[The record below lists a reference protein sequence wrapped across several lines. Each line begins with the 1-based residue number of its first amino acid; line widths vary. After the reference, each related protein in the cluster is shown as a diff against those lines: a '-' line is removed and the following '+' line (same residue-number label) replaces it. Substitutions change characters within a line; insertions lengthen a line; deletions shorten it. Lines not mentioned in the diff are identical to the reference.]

1 MAASA
6 PVQYEI
12 RWRETGTLQWSKV
25 ATASVTAE
33 LVVTGLDRSKNYD
46 FEVRAVSACGAKS
59 VWVPSGYS
67 VPNSSAPPAVATLAA
82 QSVSDGV
89 LLTWT
94 TSTTPPAGVE
104 YEVWRSD
111 TMAGVY
117 ALLNRARTLS
127 YTDGITDGVVRWYK
141 VRAINFAGVAGAYS
155 PIVSGR
161 GKTSADGADVTGQQ
175 TGINVGNPYFQKDL
189 SSWTPDHTP
198 GWYWETGTGNKPD
211 PSFNTYVVHA
221 GSTALAGSTAT
232 DNLRNSYHINVRPGQ
247 QVVATCCVKA
257 IGAPNAGALAY
268 ARISWRDI
276 NNAEISTS
284 APDGSTAYPR
294 CGAAG
299 TGTYTQCVTKVVAQA
314 PTNAVYA
321 VCELVVV
328 SHTGGYFTFCG
339 ATINIQPSSLDEV
352 PDSSVYTR
360 SIQSSVAE
368 VVDNADFE
376 ASTSTTAPVPGWS
389 GGSANLSYAGGGA
402 AYAGNQSLGVTTTA
416 MFGAA
421 VSNRIYTCSP
431 NDVFLIS
438 GAMVNWINTGPAYIQ
453 LVFFDKTGAVAGTG
467 GPSTTSTSWNTYSQ
481 QVTAP
486 ANSVNFKIYLQNNGA
501 AGSQAAYDGIRL
513 SRLRSLATEVKG
525 TLSTQRNLPTVSFG
539 NYGSGWIGLSFGYNT
554 TPTVAT
560 ITATAAT
567 LQFGNDQISYNASA
581 VGVTGSAGA
590 TVKFYLYYD
599 DPNLVGGSQT
609 LQATT
614 SNITAMANNNRLLLG
629 TATVVF
635 PTSGTG
641 GGSGGGAC
649 VTVDS
654 WLPGHGAAGAIAV
667 DDLLE
672 LVEDAAS
679 FRRRAGRVTY
689 AVRKLA
695 PCVRII
701 TESGISL
708 DCSTSAPILCSDES
722 LVLAPDLVDTRH
734 PERNRV
740 IPVSDFGDHRH
751 ERVVAVEDIG
761 EREVMHITCENSVF
775 LAGRT
780 RGRYIGHHNLKP
792 T

>member
-25 ATASVTAE
+25 TTASVTSE
-33 LVVTGLDRSKNYD
+33 LVVTGLDRSKSYD

-111 TMAGVY
+111 TSGGTY

-141 VRAINFAGVAGAYS
+141 VRAINFAGVTGAYS

-189 SSWTPDHTP
+189 SKWTPDHSP
-198 GWYWETGTGNKPD
+198 GWYWETGTGNNPD
-211 PSFNTYVVHA
+211 PTFNTYVVHA
-221 GSTALAGSTAT
+221 GSTAMAGSTAT
-232 DNLRNSYHINVRPGQ
+232 DNLRNSFHINVRPGQ

-276 NNAEISTS
+276 NNTELSTS

-294 CGAAG
+294 CGSAG
-299 TGTYTQCVTKVVAQA
+299 TGTYTQCVTKVVATA
-314 PTNAVYA
+314 PANAVYA
-321 VCELVVV
+321 VCELAAV
-328 SHTGGYFTFCG
+328 SHTTGYFTYCG

-360 SIQSSVAE
+360 GIQSSVAE
-368 VVDNADFE
+368 LVDNADFE
-376 ASTSTTAPVPGWS
+376 ASTSSTPVPGWT
-389 GGSANLSYAGGGA
+389 GGSANLSYATAGA
-402 AYAGNQSLGVTTTA
+402 AFAGNQSLAVTTSQQY
-416 MFGAA
+416 GAA
-421 VSNRIYTCSP
+421 VSNRVYPCSP
-431 NDVFLIS
+431 GDVFLIS
-438 GAMVNWINTGPAYIQ
+438 AAMVNWINTGPTYAQ
-453 LVFFDKTGAVAGTG
+453 LVFFDKNGTVVGSG
-467 GPSTTSTSWNTYSQ
+467 GPSTTSGSWNTYQQ

-486 ANSVNFKIYLQNNGA
+486 AGSISFRLYLQNNGP
-501 AGSQAAYDGIRL
+501 AGSQSAFDGVRL

-539 NYGSGWIGLSFGYNT
+539 NYGSGWIGLSFGYNA
-554 TPTVAT
+554 TPTTAT

-567 LQFGNDQISYNASA
+567 LQAGNDTISYNASA

-599 DPNLVGGSQT
+599 DPNLTGGSQT

-614 SNITAMANNNRLLLG
+614 NNITAMANNNRLLLG

-649 VTVDS
+649 VTVNS
-654 WLPGHGAAGAIAV
+654 WLPGHGEAGAIAV

-672 LVEDAAS
+672 LVVDAAT

-708 DCSTSAPILCSDES
+708 DCSTTAPILCSDES
-722 LVLAPDLVDTRH
+722 LVLAPDLAGRL
-734 PERNRV
+734 

-751 ERVVAVEDIG
+751 ERVAAVEDIG
-761 EREVMHITCENSVF
+761 EREVIHITCENSVF

-792 T
+792 